1 MELPS
6 ALYVPDGEEWFE
18 ATALTIGPWSA
29 QAQHGGPPAAL
40 LARAVERAGGIASG
54 QPVRLAF
61 DILGPVPVGRVRVTS
76 QVLRPG
82 RRVELVEATL
92 DAGDRPLMR
101 VTAWRT
107 RSADGGPAPAEPAPH
122 RPEDGTPGDL
132 AFFREEVAYHR
143 ALDWRVVHGDF
154 TTPGPA
160 AAWTRPLCALVPGE
174 PMTPLEHLLVMT
186 DASSGLSSVLD
197 WSTTSFAN
205 VDLVVALRR
214 PPRGEWL
221 ATDAVTHLGG
231 TGIAQCFA
239 ALYDGEGLVG
249 RSSQSL
255 LVEPR

>member
-1 MELPS
+1 VELPS
-6 ALYVPDGEEWFE
+6 SLYLPVDDDVYE
-18 ATALTIGPWSA
+18 ATELTIGPWSA
-29 QAQHGGPPAAL
+29 GAQHGGPPAAL
-40 LARAVERAGGIASG
+40 LAREVERSSGIPGG
-54 QPVRLAF
+54 QTVRLAF

-76 QVLRPG
+76 RVLRPG

-107 RSADGGPAPAEPAPH
+107 RTAKGPAGPAEPPPH
-122 RPEDGTPGDL
+122 GPDDGHPGDL
-132 AFFREEVAYHR
+132 RFFGREVAYHR
-143 ALDWRVVHGDF
+143 ALEWQVVHGDF
-154 TTPGPA
+154 MQPGPA
-160 AAWTRPLCALVPGE
+160 AAWTRPLCALVAGE

-186 DASSGLSSVLD
+186 DASSGVSSVLD

-214 PPRGEWL
+214 PPRGSWL
-221 ATDAVTHLGG
+221 ATDAVTWLGG
-231 TGIAQCFA
+231 TGTAQCFA
-239 ALYDGEGLVG
+239 ALYDADGLVG